1 MFNSILINTV
11 NSFDFLLE
19 TLSYEELKKAIKQ
32 HILDNKDTELERH
45 KDSILKLIDQ
55 GKYKKLLHVKNTKY
69 VYRIID
75 FKDIKFLETI
85 TNTKQLSKEPGV
97 VHKLPKGILKPKKD
111 ISSWTSNPRSLIY
124 SGFLSV
130 LSSSKTNLVLFRAKV
145 NNKNNTLFG
154 NPDDMAKEVKTDNG
168 YFYEKEVIGMGDIA
182 YDKAV
187 YQIQQ
192 EGLGLEALALNLI
205 NTLEDFKKIKYEGDY
220 YA

>member
-1 MFNSILINTV
+1 M
-11 NSFDFLLE
+11 
-19 TLSYEELKKAIKQ
+19 
-32 HILDNKDTELERH
+32 
-45 KDSILKLIDQ
+45 
-55 GKYKKLLHVKNTKY
+55 
-69 VYRIID
+69 
-75 FKDIKFLETI
+75 
-85 TNTKQLSKEPGV
+85 
-97 VHKLPKGILKPKKD
+97 
-111 ISSWTSNPRSLIY
+111 
-124 SGFLSV
+124 
-130 LSSSKTNLVLFRAKV
+130 FRAKV

-168 YFYEKEVIGMGDIA
+168 YFYEKEVIGMGDIV